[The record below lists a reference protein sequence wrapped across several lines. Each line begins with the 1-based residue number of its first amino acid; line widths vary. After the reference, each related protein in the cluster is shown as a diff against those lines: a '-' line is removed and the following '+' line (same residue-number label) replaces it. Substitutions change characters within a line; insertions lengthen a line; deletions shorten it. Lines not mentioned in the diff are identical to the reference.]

1 MSKKFI
7 RGLLLGLLLLPFGFL
22 LLLSLGQN
30 WHYPALCPQAWTTTY
45 WQALGGGNP
54 LAHSLLLSILLSLSV
69 ALTASSLGFWCSRWL
84 SQVAQRWM
92 LLAYMPY
99 VFSPVLYAVCL
110 NAYFLEL
117 GWSGSYWGVFMG
129 QLFISFPFAVIFFS
143 SFWNRRAFHLLQ
155 LGRQLGASPWQNFWR
170 VLWPLARPSW
180 QMAFFQCFL
189 IAWFEYG
196 LTQYLG
202 LGQVQ
207 TLPLR
212 VYQYVSAANPFQAA
226 QASLLLALP
235 PIVLLLL
242 NRRLVKPPL

>member
-1 MSKKFI
+1 MRKHLYRF
-7 RGLLLGLLLLPFGFL
+7 GLLLLLLLPLGFL
-22 LLLSLGQN
+22 LLFSFGQH
-30 WHYPALCPQAWTTTY
+30 WHYPALLPESWTVAYWETLFEGGPIARSLAWSM
-45 WQALGGGNP
+45 G
-54 LAHSLLLSILLSLSV
+54 LSLSV
-69 ALTASSLGFWCSRWL
+69 ATVASSLGFWCSKWL
-84 SQVAQRWM
+84 SQAAERWM

-117 GWSGSYWGVFMG
+117 QWSGTYWGVFLG
-129 QLFISFPFAVIFFS
+129 QLLISFPFAVIFFS
-143 SFWNRRAFHLLQ
+143 SFWNDRALRLMQ
-155 LGRQLGASPWQNFWR
+155 LGRQLGCGPWQNFWR
-170 VLWPLARPSW
+170 VVWPLARPSW

-207 TLPLR
+207 TLTLR

-235 PIVLLLL
+235 PILLLLL
-242 NRRLVKPPL
+242 NRKLLKPPL